1 MRERASKGGC
11 WRRPSVFPKHEGSMS
26 IVDMRDDVAPSGSM
40 AGSRMEGNHRNMR
53 GPIGSTGLVSSGG
66 QRQGTARA
74 AVRAEV
80 ASRTGSQY
88 L

>member
-1 MRERASKGGC
+1 
-11 WRRPSVFPKHEGSMS
+11 VFPSHEGNTS
-26 IVDMRDDVAPSGSM
+26 IVVMRDDAAPSGSM
-40 AGSRMEGNHRNMR
+40 AASPMEGNHRNMR
-53 GPIGSTGLVSSGG
+53 GPIGSAGLVSSGG

-80 ASRTGSQY
+80 GSRTGPYY

>member
-1 MRERASKGGC
+1 MF
-11 WRRPSVFPKHEGSMS
+11 PSHEGSMS
-26 IVDMRDDVAPSGSM
+26 IVVMRDDATPSGSV

-53 GPIGSTGLVSSGG
+53 GPTGSIGLVSNGG

-80 ASRTGSQY
+80 GSRTGP
-88 L
+88 

>member
-1 MRERASKGGC
+1 MF
-11 WRRPSVFPKHEGSMS
+11 PSHEGCMS
-26 IVDMRDDVAPSGSM
+26 IVVMRDDVAPSGSM
-40 AGSRMEGNHRNMR
+40 AASRMEGNHRNMR
-53 GPIGSTGLVSSGG
+53 GPTGSTGSVSSGG

-80 ASRTGSQY
+80 GSRTAPYY